1 MQQKGDASSALVEIE
16 QETIESIR
24 MIGLPMAYHA
34 LGFRS
39 RYEAA
44 QGNIKTAFCC
54 PLIIAVPAIWPRL
67 LMSFAAITSFASM
80 VTIPF

>member
-1 MQQKGDASSALVEIE
+1 MRTPFDWWGALRARV
-16 QETIESIR
+16 TIPPQRDHSPEHR
-24 MIGLPMAYHA
+24 LTM
-34 LGFRS
+34 LGS
-39 RYEAA
+39 TGIHVAAA

-80 VTIPF
+80 VTTPF